1 MKSLCNFALSG
12 LRVATL
18 LGLLVC
24 GVQSVAN
31 AGVLSYTAGT
41 GGTFDPSTV
50 STFSGA
56 DAFTQWDVSALN
68 GVTSYTKVRAQFAWN
83 GTGPMPASA
92 FDLSSIS
99 LADPSTT
106 AAFQDVQFA
115 PTTLAYDTTAFTGDI
130 LETNQR
136 TLSTPVTKDTLG
148 STLAGST
155 KLSFTIPTIVVNP
168 GWNLLVRLQ
177 FSDAGGSNLNT
188 TGWQNATYSNSSV
201 PEPGTSAVAGGLVA
215 LAIFVQRRRAK
226 RAANIDNNAV

>member
-1 MKSLCNFALSG
+1 MKSFCNVALSG
-12 LRVATL
+12 LRVAAL

-56 DAFTQWDVSALN
+56 DAFTQWDVSALS

-106 AAFQDVQFA
+106 AAFLDVQFA

-136 TLSTPVTKDTLG
+136 TLSTSVTKAT
-148 STLAGST
+148 AGST

-201 PEPGTSAVAGGLVA
+201 PEPGTSALAGGLVA

>member
-1 MKSLCNFALSG
+1 MRSLSKLAFSG
-12 LRVATL
+12 LRVAAL
-18 LGLLVC
+18 LGLLV
-24 GVQSVAN
+24 GAVQSVAN
-31 AGVLSYTAGT
+31 AGVLTYTAGT

-68 GVTSYTKVRAQFAWN
+68 GVTNYTKVRAQFAWN

-106 AAFQDVQFA
+106 AAFLDVQFA

-130 LETNQR
+130 LETNQT
-136 TLSTPVTKDTLG
+136 TLSTSVTKAT
-148 STLAGST
+148 AGST
-155 KLSFTIPTIVVNP
+155 KLSFTIPTIAVNP

-177 FSDAGGSNLNT
+177 FSDAGGSQLNT

-226 RAANIDNNAV
+226 RAASIDNNAV